1 METVFG
7 CELHATA
14 HRPPP
19 HRLSPGGPHL
29 EIPAPGMFYRLV
41 VVGATVLVRLGPRGS
56 RGRHEIH
63 RFATCEEAG
72 EFYVETR
79 QYRLLSLGYDE
90 VFTLPFQHIPTGDT
104 LTGERMFLA
113 AWTAAARGEI
123 HAEGQLDWWLY
134 FTGLLAEAPL
144 CLRAAHYLEALRAG
158 PYAEDRGGDRIV
170 GLGTRFQAEQLRAGW
185 RATPIS
191 PAVGQRQCGGAP
203 RSAEILLSL
212 VRDQDPRGLDLE
224 HRARMADVA
233 GRLARVR

>member
-1 METVFG
+1 MIDALDLIA
-7 CELHATA
+7 LHD
-14 HRPPP
+14 
-19 HRLSPGGPHL
+19 LEDDLLWLQPGLRDRAGRCAQA
-29 EIPAPGMFYRLV
+29 IRRV
-41 VVGATVLVRLGPRGS
+41 VDARGIEVDKQMVAGQAS
-56 RGRHEIH
+56 SSGSFDGR
-63 RFATCEEAG
+63 
-72 EFYVETR
+72 
-79 QYRLLSLGYDE
+79 
-90 VFTLPFQHIPTGDT
+90 
-104 LTGERMFLA
+104 
-113 AWTAAARGEI
+113 AARGEI